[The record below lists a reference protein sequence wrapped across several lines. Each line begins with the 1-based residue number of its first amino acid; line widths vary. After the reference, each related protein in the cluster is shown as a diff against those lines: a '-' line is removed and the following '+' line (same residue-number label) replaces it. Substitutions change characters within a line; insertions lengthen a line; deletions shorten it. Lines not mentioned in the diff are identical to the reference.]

1 MRKYPRPVLQEWM
14 IDMGGGGGMSS
25 HSEAD
30 RIMDTIKGANVQTQK
45 AVLDKIL
52 KKYFNTNETELVE
65 ILTASHPEKLL

>member
-14 IDMGGGGGMSS
+14 IDMGGGGMSS

-30 RIMDTIKGANVQTQK
+30 RIMDTINGANVQTQK
-45 AVLDKIL
+45 AVLDSIL
-52 KKYFNTNETELVE
+52 KKYFNTTETELVE